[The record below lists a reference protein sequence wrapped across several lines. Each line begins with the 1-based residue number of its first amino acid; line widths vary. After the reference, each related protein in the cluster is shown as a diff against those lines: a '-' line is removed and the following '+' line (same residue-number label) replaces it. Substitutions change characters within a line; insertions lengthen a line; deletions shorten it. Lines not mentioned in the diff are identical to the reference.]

1 LDFSESRNILV
12 INLNIKKMLR
22 IWWLLC
28 LFLVGV
34 CGMNVLGQPAEYKL
48 SQEEY
53 IEKYKDEAIREMLM
67 HGVPA
72 SITLSQGMLESGN
85 GNSPLAVYANNHFG
99 IKCHKGWDGLT
110 FIQDDDEKNE
120 CFRKYGSVLE
130 SYSDHSAFLSGRS
143 RYATL
148 FDLKRTYYKGW
159 AKGLKKAGYATNPHY
174 PQLLIKIIE
183 KHKLYEYDKTK
194 EMPSIKPSPQEY
206 VNRPLLKGRKVMI
219 HNGVKYIL
227 VKQGDTYFKIANK
240 LEMMLWQIYKYNDL
254 KKNDKLRQGQVI
266 YLQPKRNK
274 AQRGND
280 YHLVRRGETMYSI
293 SQKYAIRL
301 KSLYKKNK
309 MPQDIE
315 ATPGQKLWLRKVKP
329 N

>member
-1 LDFSESRNILV
+1 
-12 INLNIKKMLR
+12 MLR
-22 IWWLLC
+22 NCWWLC

-34 CGMNVLGQPAEYKL
+34 CGTNVLGQPAEYKL

-99 IKCHKGWDGLT
+99 IKCHKGWEGLT

-148 FDLKRTYYKGW
+148 FDLKRTDYKGW

-183 KHKLYEYDKTK
+183 KHNLNEYDKTK

-240 LEMMLWQIYKYNDL
+240 LELMLFEI
-254 KKNDKLRQGQVI
+254 
-266 YLQPKRNK
+266 
-274 AQRGND
+274 A
-280 YHLVRRGETMYSI
+280 VRR
-293 SQKYAIRL
+293 
-301 KSLYKKNK
+301 
-309 MPQDIE
+309 E
-315 ATPGQKLWLRKVKP
+315 ALMGIF
-329 N
+329 

>member
-1 LDFSESRNILV
+1 M
-12 INLNIKKMLR
+12 KKMLR
-22 IWWLLC
+22 NCWLLC
-28 LFLVGV
+28 LLLVGV
-34 CGMNVLGQPAEYKL
+34 CETNVFSQPAEYKL

-72 SITLSQGMLESGN
+72 SITLAQGMLESGN

-99 IKCHKGWDGLT
+99 IKCHKGWEGLT

-148 FDLKRTYYKGW
+148 FDLKRTDYKGW
-159 AKGLKKAGYATNPHY
+159 AKGLKKAGYATNPQY

-183 KHKLYEYDKTK
+183 KHNLHEYDKAK

-227 VKQGDTYFKIANK
+227 VKRGDTYFKIAKN

-274 AQRGND
+274 AQRGYD
-280 YHLVRRGETMYSI
+280 YHLARRGETMYSI

-301 KSLYKKNK
+301 KSLYKKNR
-309 MPQDIE
+309 MAQDTE
-315 ATPGQKLWLRKVKP
+315 VTPGQKLWLRKVKP
-329 N
+329 S